1 MMNKEELK
9 NQILHVFEKQYQM
22 TKGVIPMR
30 YWRFTFVKTLNYK
43 EQNMLDEAINE
54 LIEEGKLIYHSDA
67 PECLC
72 LTEKGSET
80 LFQ

>member
-1 MMNKEELK
+1 MNKEELK

-30 YWRFTFVKTLNYK
+30 YWRHTFCPTLNHK
-43 EQNMLDEAINE
+43 EQNLFEEAIDE
-54 LIEEGKLIYHSDA
+54 LISEGKIVYHSDA

-72 LTEKGSET
+72 LTEKGYET
-80 LFQ
+80 LFL